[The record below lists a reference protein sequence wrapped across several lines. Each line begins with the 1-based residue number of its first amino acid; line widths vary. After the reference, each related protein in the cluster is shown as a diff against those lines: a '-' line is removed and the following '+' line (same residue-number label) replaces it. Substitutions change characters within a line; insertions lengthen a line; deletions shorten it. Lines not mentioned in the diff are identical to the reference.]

1 MTVAGRGDG
10 GQATVELAVVLPLVA
25 ILALVVAQVGLVV
38 RQHLLVA
45 HATREAVRAA
55 AVAEGD
61 RSVAARRAAERAGPL
76 DDQRLDIEVET
87 VDDGTAVRVT
97 VGFRAITD
105 LPLVGALL
113 PDPRLEDSAAMRIE
127 SVGERG
133 P

>member
-1 MTVAGRGDG
+1 MTVTGRGDG

-87 VDDGTAVRVT
+87 VDDGAAVRVT

-113 PDPRLEDSAAMRIE
+113 PDPRLEDSAVMRIE